1 MVKYNDKNDYYNSY
15 SLKWS
20 FRDIDKLMN
29 RIYEHNN
36 GNFINF
42 KHYIYFYL
50 FSSFPKDENY
60 KEYKRKNRHRNTNEN
75 LKQGYSL
82 KEIINLYFFDCF
94 KINKEDS
101 EQLEKDYFSNSV
113 FDIISSY
120 LMKGSIG
127 EKIKDLKEDIKNCTK
142 LYFNDYL

>member
-1 MVKYNDKNDYYNSY
+1 MKIIKNI
-15 SLKWS
+15 KEK
-20 FRDIDKLMN
+20 I
-29 RIYEHNN
+29 
-36 GNFINF
+36 GN
-42 KHYIYFYL
+42 
-50 FSSFPKDENY
+50 
-60 KEYKRKNRHRNTNEN
+60 RNTNEN

-101 EQLEKDYFSNSV
+101 EQLEKDYFSNPV
-113 FDIISSY
+113 FDIISLY

-127 EKIKDLKEDIKNCTK
+127 VKIKDLKEDIKNGTK